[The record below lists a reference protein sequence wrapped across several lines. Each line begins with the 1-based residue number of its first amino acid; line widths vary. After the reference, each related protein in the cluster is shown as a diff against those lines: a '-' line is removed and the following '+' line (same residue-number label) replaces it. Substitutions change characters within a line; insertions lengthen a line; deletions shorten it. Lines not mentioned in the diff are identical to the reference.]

1 MSSTFRKGF
10 LATTVVSML
19 AGAVSAQDGRSPVEP
34 KSLPLPDQK
43 VEEVKPNVEQIDE
56 TKFRIGKITFDK
68 KTREIRVPTRVNMVD
83 GLLEFLL
90 VHQNGKVHESL
101 LVTDASA
108 TNLNL
113 AFTLLRYKPSREL
126 YALTADTGGLS
137 NEFPEVDAETKR
149 AARFD
154 IDVEPVQFPQIGQ
167 GKHEERPLIPFKVD
181 PDRERQC
188 GDRLESPRVQQFDP
202 DVDVAIRLR
211 PVSFLRMDPMPFVA
225 RCVDGK
231 DLFHIGPVLLSLS
244 LTAPGCFELRRATCR
259 DRSRVS

>member
-19 AGAVSAQDGRSPVEP
+19 AGAVSAQEGRSPVEP

-56 TKFRIGKITFDK
+56 TTFRIGKITFDK

-149 AARFD
+149 AARVD
-154 IDVEPVQFPQIGQ
+154 IDVEWKDQ
-167 GKHEERPLIPFKVD
+167 GKERRASANEWIQHAVK
-181 PDRERQC
+181 
-188 GDRLESPRVQQFDP
+188 GDAMPAGPWVYGGSEFYDGKFVPESSGDL
-202 DVDVAIRLR
+202 VAIFITNAAL
-211 PVSFLRMDPMPFVA
+211 
-225 RCVDGK
+225 
-231 DLFHIGPVLLSLS
+231 INY
-244 LTAPGCFELRRATCR
+244 PGEDNR
-259 DRSRVS
+259 DDNVWLPYPKRVPAEGTHVTLIFKPAKQTEIEPKK